1 MRVTWKA
8 FRGYCTSLLFP
19 APCCEHHPVA
29 WHMHDERPPPPGS
42 LSRSASGLPQST
54 GCDRIASM
62 GHRQPGLGHTGL
74 YVTACLVYLLGAIVL
89 WGIEERREEA

>member
-1 MRVTWKA
+1 
-8 FRGYCTSLLFP
+8 
-19 APCCEHHPVA
+19 
-29 WHMHDERPPPPGS
+29 
-42 LSRSASGLPQST
+42 LPQST

-62 GHRQPGLGHTGL
+62 GHRQPGLGYTAL